1 MSTMHS
7 STEAADLFP
16 ANPSPQVESSLGST
30 APAIRMRPVPYVPPS
45 LRSDR
50 AWPTAAALSLSLTT
64 FSGIDGASAIAAEP
78 SWPALDLPSR
88 PVGAARMPWP
98 SPEAFAQEIRAAA
111 HAQPRED
118 GVAHPVD
125 ALVARLYEGALAD
138 GWLQA
143 AFVHLYHQPAALAE
157 LIRGLAWVPQKPRAG
172 IDLTPAGL
180 AHKDA
185 SVRESA
191 TRLVEHWR
199 DRRLLEPLK
208 QFAER
213 EREPWLCEY
222 MRDVIADLS

>member
-1 MSTMHS
+1 MKWYKLYLEAQICGVLSQKYVGPLKLRALIVLALARRDSAANLLRSREEFYAELRRLS
-7 STEAADLFP
+7 ST
-16 ANPSPQVESSLGST
+16 
-30 APAIRMRPVPYVPPS
+30 
-45 LRSDR
+45 
-50 AWPTAAALSLSLTT
+50 
-64 FSGIDGASAIAAEP
+64 GA
-78 SWPALDLPSR
+78 
-88 PVGAARMPWP
+88 VGAARMPWP